1 MGDIQ
6 RALALQSAKHRALV
20 ASNPAMREKT
30 DDVQQK
36 TEVAACRVETEWR
49 RKDLQ
54 LLTDF
59 IPHMPII
66 RMQLFQLA
74 GEGPALRDRRS

>member
-6 RALALQSAKHRALV
+6 RALALQSARHRALV
-20 ASNPAMREKT
+20 AATCRAKAQRRREPAMREKT

-36 TEVAACRVETEWR
+36 TEVAPCRVETEWR

-66 RMQLFQLA
+66 RM
-74 GEGPALRDRRS
+74 